1 MSFLFSFLMIIYFSF
16 PHTLP
21 DPTSFSSLGLMRSKT
36 PDWGQGECGHYE
48 WDYNIQDKVRKT
60 MYHIPFDDNT
70 MTLSIDDLLKD
81 CCQFSDSKDFYRL
94 RGIPFRRSHL
104 IAGPAQCGKM
114 YLVRYIAGCLG
125 RRISVIDFAQ
135 PSSRLLTDAGLSA
148 LVQQCDHKDIL
159 VLRNIDA
166 AVSASAGGAG
176 RSTGDDDEGDG
187 RGTQDRAKYTYS
199 GILNILDG
207 PRASMKGV
215 ITFVTTRRYQ
225 KLLQDRKTADA
236 LLRPGR
242 CEKRVHLDTPTAFQ
256 VKALFSK
263 MFTEIDDDEI
273 QLREYENQAEDFV
286 KTCRDLE
293 REYEDRKRRERREGR
308 GEDDAFTS
316 SSLSDFWRTFA
327 GWEEIQNYFKD
338 HHRVDMERKKTNGSS
353 DVMEEDMERK
363 TNGLSDVVKE
373 DHVKKF
379 LRDSQSARRHTMF
392 ELTKKQLTKVRRGH
406 QLSLESTSGQEK
418 VKDIVLDSHY
428 VLGQVFS
435 LATNIT
441 TLDELL
447 DSDWCTALDKKLHKK
462 VTVLRTNTRELE
474 NLMVLSAFDETSV
487 DRMFSSSSVERK
499 EEHPDVEEVALCE
512 IFRETSIPP
521 ASFDRMFEEMFK
533 EEKEQLLSTTVVSKV
548 RFKSWLES
556 LEGMAEI
563 EGKKGEK
570 KSD

>member
-1 MSFLFSFLMIIYFSF
+1 
-16 PHTLP
+16 
-21 DPTSFSSLGLMRSKT
+21 
-36 PDWGQGECGHYE
+36 
-48 WDYNIQDKVRKT
+48 
-60 MYHIPFDDNT
+60 
-70 MTLSIDDLLKD
+70 
-81 CCQFSDSKDFYRL
+81 
-94 RGIPFRRSHL
+94 
-104 IAGPAQCGKM
+104 
-114 YLVRYIAGCLG
+114 
-125 RRISVIDFAQ
+125 
-135 PSSRLLTDAGLSA
+135 
-148 LVQQCDHKDIL
+148 
-159 VLRNIDA
+159 
-166 AVSASAGGAG
+166 
-176 RSTGDDDEGDG
+176 
-187 RGTQDRAKYTYS
+187 
-199 GILNILDG
+199 
-207 PRASMKGV
+207 
-215 ITFVTTRRYQ
+215 
-225 KLLQDRKTADA
+225 
-236 LLRPGR
+236 
-242 CEKRVHLDTPTAFQ
+242 
-256 VKALFSK
+256 
-263 MFTEIDDDEI
+263 
-273 QLREYENQAEDFV
+273 
-286 KTCRDLE
+286 
-293 REYEDRKRRERREGR
+293 
-308 GEDDAFTS
+308 
-316 SSLSDFWRTFA
+316 
-327 GWEEIQNYFKD
+327 
-338 HHRVDMERKKTNGSS
+338 
-353 DVMEEDMERK
+353 MERK